1 MSGSAG
7 NSRWERVRAALGV
20 YKVVIKKR
28 RTATGARVMQQ
39 LQQRLLDQQRDVVV
53 GVMQAVAADADND
66 VRRQV
71 ERARGKWR
79 GSTIAGLI
87 VMRGDE
93 QTIKESFGFP
103 TEETFDGLVGMLS
116 GTNLD
121 AAPNQP
127 TSASG
132 RSGWRT
138 QPLCEKMEV
147 ECDSR

>member
-53 GVMQAVAADADND
+53 GVMQAVAADDND

-79 GSTIAGLI
+79 GSTIAGL
-87 VMRGDE
+87 MRGDE
-93 QTIKESFGFP
+93 GAVSKT
-103 TEETFDGLVGMLS
+103 
-116 GTNLD
+116 
-121 AAPNQP
+121 
-127 TSASG
+127 
-132 RSGWRT
+132 RSCATRGVS
-138 QPLCEKMEV
+138 CG
-147 ECDSR
+147 